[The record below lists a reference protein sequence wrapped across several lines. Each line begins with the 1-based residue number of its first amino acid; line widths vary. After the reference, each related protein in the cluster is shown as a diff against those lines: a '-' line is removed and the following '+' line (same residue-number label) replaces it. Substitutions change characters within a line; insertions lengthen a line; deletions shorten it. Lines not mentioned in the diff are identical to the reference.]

1 MKIQELPLDK
11 LIPYARN
18 PRANREQA
26 IIKVVASLKEF
37 GWRQPIVVDPEMV
50 IIAGHTRYE
59 AAKRLGW
66 TIAPVHVAEGLTPA
80 QMKAYRIADNRTG
93 QEAEW
98 DYELLR
104 LELEDLKAVE
114 LDLDLTGFSSPEID
128 RLFGE
133 EVDYTGE
140 WEGMPSFLQE
150 DETAFRT
157 LIVHFLDRNA
167 VDDFVQRIG
176 QLITDQTKYIYHPKQ
191 VKVET
196 VHLRYSS
203 DEGQSK

>member
-1 MKIQELPLDK
+1 MKVQELPLDK
-11 LIPYARN
+11 IISYARN
-18 PRANREQA
+18 PRKNEAA
-26 IIKVVASLKEF
+26 ITKVAASLKEF
-37 GWRQPIVVDPEMV
+37 GWRQPIVVDPEHV

-59 AAKRLGW
+59 AAKRLGLK
-66 TIAPVHVAEGLTPA
+66 TAPVHVAEGLTPA
-80 QMKAYRIADNRTG
+80 QIKAYRIADNRTG
-93 QEAEW
+93 PEAEW

-104 LELEDLKAVE
+104 LELEDLKGLE
-114 LDLDLTGFSSPEID
+114 LDLELTGFSSPEID

-133 EVDYTGE
+133 EVDPTSE
-140 WEGMPSFLQE
+140 WEGMPEFKQE

-191 VKVET
+191 VEIRT
-196 VHLRYSS
+196 THLRYIS
-203 DEGQSK
+203 EEQSE